1 MNTFN
6 IVIDDENCYF
16 AEGLRLGIE
25 MHAQKNSKTV
35 CFLTPDDAD
44 QPDVVFTSSL
54 RRAQRWHRTNHAGA
68 PQVIAVKEKPA
79 LAANDAADV
88 LYRTDDRSKLFE
100 LLNEVLSGGEPM
112 LYRRQPLTR
121 RERQVVGYLRS
132 GLDQSQT
139 ARLLGLSVKTIH
151 SHKRSV
157 MSKLMLNRHHD
168 FIYWLLSQEEEY
180 S

>member
-1 MNTFN
+1 MKSVN
-6 IVIDDENCYF
+6 IIIDDENRYF
-16 AEGLRLGIE
+16 AEGLRLSIQE
-25 MHAQKNSKTV
+25 YAQHNNKTV
-35 CFLTPDDAD
+35 CFLTPGDAER
-44 QPDVVFTSSL
+44 PDVVFASS
-54 RRAQRWHRTNHAGA
+54 RRRRIDFGRSA
-68 PQVIAVKEKPA
+68 PVITIKDTATRGRARVLCRKDEYSQLVTL
-79 LAANDAADV
+79 LA
-88 LYRTDDRSKLFE
+88 
-100 LLNEVLSGGEPM
+100 EVLSASAGSALFE
-112 LYRRQPLTR
+112 RKTLTR

-168 FIYWLLSQEEEY
+168 FIYWMLSQEGEY